1 MLPAWRKTVVVLI
14 ALSTAGVV
22 TMGWRYASTVGP
34 SGIDALVDPALVVT
48 SSTARHVYKAVVVLG
63 SPTVSAL
70 LVAGIAAWAVTLRLW
85 PVAALV
91 ILGPGCAAL
100 LTEFALK
107 PLIGRDFDGELA
119 FPSGHVVRA
128 AALATVA
135 TVVLLNAR
143 GSGPSRAVAAV
154 SVAGLVGA
162 VALAVVAL
170 NWHYTTDT
178 VGGALLSIAVVLA
191 VSLGIDQVGDRRRT
205 PTRSVGGI

>member
-1 MLPAWRKTVVVLI
+1 VLPAWRRSVVGLI
-14 ALSTAGVV
+14 AVSA
-22 TMGWRYASTVGP
+22 ASVAVMAWGFVDSVGP
-34 SGIDALVDPALVVT
+34 SRLDALVDPALVVT
-48 SSTARHVYKAVVVLG
+48 SSTARQVYAAVVVLG

-70 LVAGIAAWAVTLRLW
+70 LIGGIAVWAAALRRW

-107 PLIGRDFDGELA
+107 PLVDRDFEGVQA

-135 TVVLLNAR
+135 IVVLLNAR
-143 GSGPSRAVAAV
+143 GSGPSRAAAV
-154 SVAGLVGA
+154 VAVVGLVVA

-178 VGGALLSIAVVLA
+178 VGGALLSVAVVLA
-191 VSLGIDQVGDRRRT
+191 VSLGIDQVGDRRRI